1 MARLGSVKNC
11 SVAVDKALLY
21 LLHPAHPDGAPKAA
35 FFARFGY
42 TADNLTDF
50 RMAVADHARDN
61 DLLEKTP
68 TGDLLEQTPT
78 GYGMRY
84 VVRCNLRTPDGR
96 NPCIVTVWIDQGPE
110 HARLVTAYPH

>member
-21 LLHPAHPDGAPKAA
+21 LLHPAHPDGAPKAV

-61 DLLEKTP
+61 
-68 TGDLLEQTPT
+68 DLLEQTPT

-110 HARLVTAYPH
+110 HAQLVTAYPH